1 MQKFNLVAKN
11 KLPPAMAGGTNLTSD
26 GQTQGQ
32 GNAMI

>member
-11 KLPPAMAGGTNLTSD
+11 KRKAGGTNLTSD